1 MTRIFAAAVLVLI
14 GAGVSALASSKTD
27 YDGVTPK
34 NKAEAETLAFLDLT
48 FNQKHFEEAF
58 GRYVGPYY
66 RQHNPTVA
74 DGKEA
79 ILEALRQ
86 WMPQTPELHYAF
98 KHIWSDGDR
107 VIVHSR
113 VTMNPTDRG
122 QAVIDIFRLEKG
134 KIVEHWDV
142 AQKIPEKSLN
152 DNSMF

>member
-1 MTRIFAAAVLVLI
+1 MSRIFCAAVLVL
-14 GAGVSALASSKTD
+14 GAASLPVPALSKAD
-27 YDGVTPK
+27 YEGVTPK

-48 FNQKHFEEAF
+48 FNQKHFDEAF
-58 GRYVGPYY
+58 ERYVGPYY

-79 ILEALRQ
+79 ILEALRK
-86 WMPQTPELHYAF
+86 WMPQTPGLHYAF
-98 KHIWSDGDR
+98 KHVWSDGDR
-107 VIVHSR
+107 VIVHSQ
-113 VTMNPTDRG
+113 VSTSPTDRG

-142 AQKIPEKSLN
+142 AEAIPEKSLN